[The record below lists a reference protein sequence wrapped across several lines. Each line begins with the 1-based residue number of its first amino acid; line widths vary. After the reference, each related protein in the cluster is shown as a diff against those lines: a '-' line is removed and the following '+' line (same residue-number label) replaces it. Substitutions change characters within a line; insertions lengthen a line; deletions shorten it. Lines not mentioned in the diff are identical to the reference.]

1 MKKEKSRRDSRT
13 GAVLNIDKA
22 GYLAYKK
29 KRAKEQHDEM
39 RIDALEKQA
48 EDMKS
53 TLDRIEK
60 LLIGLTDG
68 K

>member
-1 MKKEKSRRDSRT
+1 MKKEKSRRDSGT

-22 GYLAYKK
+22 GYIAYKK

-39 RIDALEKQA
+39 RIEALEQQA
-48 EDMKS
+48 EEMKS
-53 TLDRIEK
+53 ALDRIEK
-60 LLIGLTDG
+60 LLIGLADG